1 MEDSPPAAERLKPQP
16 FRRKEP
22 ALHFQACVRGDLQE
36 LSKWVQSGGDPN
48 SRDEEG
54 WAPLHHATVSGG
66 VFVVLVLLV
75 GKVCWQV

>member
-1 MEDSPPAAERLKPQP
+1 MGDSPPAVERLKPQP

-36 LSKWVQSGGDPN
+36 LSKWVQAGGDPN

-54 WAPLHHATVSGG
+54 WALLHHATVS
-66 VFVVLVLLV
+66 
-75 GKVCWQV
+75 